1 MKNRKDQFADFRS
14 FEENFNE
21 NDRLGVRTLRLQT
34 LEDFCK
40 ASFTNVYQM
49 PVFGSCRTLTR
60 LVQFK
65 FFLCM
70 KQEGRSSTQIFKRRF
85 KLNIIRWKKRSD
97 HLLNDLRLMK
107 NQCIKR
113 TAESKGL
120 MN

>member
-1 MKNRKDQFADFRS
+1 MQFFGIIIMKLYKTYKNKNLRIKRWDLVHISNNIKVNFLKNKKDQFADFRS

-60 LVQFK
+60 
-65 FFLCM
+65 
-70 KQEGRSSTQIFKRRF
+70 
-85 KLNIIRWKKRSD
+85 
-97 HLLNDLRLMK
+97 
-107 NQCIKR
+107 
-113 TAESKGL
+113 
-120 MN
+120 